1 MCWAEQD
8 ASPALCSHCLDPC
21 KVWLG
26 FPCWHFSHKRH
37 QKVLDSSPTHVLL
50 SSGSIMVYSS
60 TATHNSGNPG
70 FGPASPSFC
79 PVPASLGHPAGLSP
93 CTALQNKFQ
102 RLFALLVCQGKT
114 GAKSGSKVVL
124 HLLFISAT
132 AECSWPSLPQHIHQ
146 AKLSADAADMQLQ
159 PSPPILL
166 NSSCRQLSLYV
177 LQSVGDRRG
186 CMPALSPT
194 SICRQLLCSLCM
206 GWAVGVCSR
215 AQRMESAPVA
225 R

>member
-1 MCWAEQD
+1 MAQLLHPSPQPQHHLGSQHCPAEQV
-8 ASPALCSHCLDPC
+8 SEIVCP
-21 KVWLG
+21 
-26 FPCWHFSHKRH
+26 
-37 QKVLDSSPTHVLL
+37 
-50 SSGSIMVYSS
+50 
-60 TATHNSGNPG
+60 PG
-70 FGPASPSFC
+70 VSRQDWSVF
-79 PVPASLGHPAGLSP
+79 L
-93 CTALQNKFQ
+93 
-102 RLFALLVCQGKT
+102 
-114 GAKSGSKVVL
+114 KSGSKVVL
-124 HLLFISAT
+124 HLPSINAT
-132 AECSWPSLPQHIHQ
+132 ADCSWPSLPQHMCQ
-146 AKLSADAADMQLQ
+146 AKLNADAADMQMQ

-166 NSSCRQLSLYV
+166 NSSSRQLSLYV